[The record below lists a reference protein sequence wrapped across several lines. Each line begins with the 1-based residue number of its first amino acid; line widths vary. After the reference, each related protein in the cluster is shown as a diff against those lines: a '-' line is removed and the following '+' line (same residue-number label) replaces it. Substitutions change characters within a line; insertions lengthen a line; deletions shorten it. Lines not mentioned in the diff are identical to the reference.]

1 MSKMKKIVTVGVMA
15 LAVFSFGCGR
25 NAQFGVVDMNK
36 VQTESQVFKDATKDL
51 QTKGKAMEDSLNKE
65 TAGKSQEEA
74 QKIVSE
80 KSAQMQTLQAEAQNK
95 VRASFD
101 AAAKEVAKQKN
112 LSAILVKEAVPQGGV
127 DVTED
132 IIKTMK

>member
-1 MSKMKKIVTVGVMA
+1 MKKALVLGMI
-15 LAVFSFGCGR
+15 LAVAITCGCGR

-51 QTKGKAMEDSLNKE
+51 QTKGQALQEELAKE

-74 QKIVSE
+74 QKVMQD
-80 KSAQMQTLQAEAQNK
+80 KSAKMQALQAEAQSK
-95 VRASFD
+95 IKGSFE
-101 AAAKEVAKQKN
+101 AAAATVAKEKK
-112 LSAILVKEAVPQGGV
+112 LSAILVKDAVPQGGT

-132 IIKTMK
+132 IIKNMK

>member
-1 MSKMKKIVTVGVMA
+1 MI
-15 LAVFSFGCGR
+15 LAVAITCGCGR

-51 QTKGKAMEDSLNKE
+51 QTKGQALQEELAKE

-74 QKIVSE
+74 QKVMQD
-80 KSAQMQTLQAEAQNK
+80 KSAKMQALQAEAQSK
-95 VRASFD
+95 IKGSFE
-101 AAAKEVAKQKN
+101 AAAATVAKEKK
-112 LSAILVKEAVPQGGV
+112 LSAILVKDAVPQGGT

-132 IIKTMK
+132 IIKNMK